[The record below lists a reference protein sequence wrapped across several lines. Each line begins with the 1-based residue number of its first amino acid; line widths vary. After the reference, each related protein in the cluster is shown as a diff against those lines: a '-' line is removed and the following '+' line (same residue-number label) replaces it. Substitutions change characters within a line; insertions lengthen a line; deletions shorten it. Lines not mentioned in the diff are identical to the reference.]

1 MCEGDTAKDRTFSAV
16 YEKITIPVNARRLC
30 LRSKTPGRSYVN
42 IITAEK
48 MRQKVQ
54 FGRGKIRDIMSDRKV
69 MCGRGGQ
76 QSALKTPSYSL
87 PHSAMASTPGVL
99 PARPCSASP
108 LPVHCWKFHPGPV
121 RCSGTL
127 HPS

>member
-16 YEKITIPVNARRLC
+16 DEKTTIPVNARRLC

-54 FGRGKIRDIMSDRKV
+54 FGRGKIRDIMSDRQV
-69 MCGRGGQ
+69 MWEWGAAVSIQ
-76 QSALKTPSYSL
+76 NAFLLSSAFGDGVDTWRPS
-87 PHSAMASTPGVL
+87 SAAL
-99 PARPCSASP
+99 
-108 LPVHCWKFHPGPV
+108 
-121 RCSGTL
+121 
-127 HPS
+127 